1 MNSNVALIL
10 FTVSAG
16 LLFYV
21 YLGFPILL
29 WVWSRGRKRPA
40 PQLTEEPM
48 VSMIVA
54 AFNEEKAI
62 ALKLENC
69 AELNYPPDRVEFLIG
84 SDASTDRTDRIVQA
98 SPDRR
103 VKFFRFSPR
112 SGKLGV
118 LAQLTPHAL
127 GEILVFS
134 DANSMYV
141 PDAIR
146 KLVRH
151 FIDPRVGGVCGELR
165 LEHTDGS
172 TAESG
177 EGLYWRY
184 EIALKTME
192 SAIHS
197 CLGANGGIYALRRS
211 LYRPIIGIEELRRR
225 AFAINLADDL
235 LMPVPAMEQGYR
247 ILYEPEAI
255 AFEDAPTKMQT
266 QFRRKV
272 KIASADFRSLAYFW
286 RLLLPWRGTVALFWW
301 SHKVLRWFAPL
312 LLVTLL
318 VANILLIGLHPVF
331 VVLVIAQLL
340 LYGTALLG
348 WVSETVFGKTIRLF
362 KVPYYFAALNL
373 SLAIGFFQAF
383 RPKRTHAF
391 QRTDREDVPP
401 SPGQHS

>member
-1 MNSNVALIL
+1 MNSTVALI
-10 FTVSAG
+10 FFAVSAG
-16 LLFYV
+16 LLFYA
-21 YLGFPILL
+21 YLGFPVLL
-29 WVWSRGRKRPA
+29 WLWSRGKKRLA
-40 PQLTEEPM
+40 PPLTEEPT

-62 ALKLENC
+62 AQKLENC
-69 AELNYPPDRVEFLIG
+69 AALDYPPDRIEFLIG
-84 SDASTDRTDRIVQA
+84 SDASTDRTDSIVQA
-98 SPDRR
+98 SLDCR

-118 LAQLTPHAL
+118 LAQLTPHAQ
-127 GEILVFS
+127 GEVLVFS
-134 DANSMYV
+134 DANSMYQ

-165 LEHTDGS
+165 LEHSDGS

-177 EGLYWRY
+177 EGLYWWY

-225 AFAINLADDL
+225 NFSVNLVDDF

-247 ILYEPEAI
+247 ILYEPEAL
-255 AFEDAPTKMQT
+255 AFEDTPTKMKS

-272 KIASADFRSLAYFW
+272 KIASADFQSLAYFW
-286 RLLLPWRGTVALFWW
+286 RLLLPWRGTIALFLW
-301 SHKVLRWFAPL
+301 SHKVLRWFAPV
-312 LLVTLL
+312 LLVTIL

-331 VVLVIAQLL
+331 VGLLIAQLL

-348 WVSETVFGKTIRLF
+348 WVSETVFGKTIRWF
-362 KVPYYFAALNL
+362 KVPYYFVALNL

-383 RPKRTHAF
+383 RQKGTHAF
-391 QRTDREDVPP
+391 QRTDREDAPP
-401 SPGQHS
+401 SPDQHS